1 MLQYVRFMATTYGW
15 GFQHIPLHRLDNSTF
30 PPALA
35 LRQHRAA
42 RLFRDLRRLAR
53 DLAPQSIF
61 SACGSI
67 AHIGLDDQSRLG
79 SDRNL
84 LYVVVG
90 LELSTWDQFL
100 VPKDSDPQQKE
111 TQT

>member
-1 MLQYVRFMATTYGW
+1 MFMAATYGW
-15 GFQHIPLHRLDNSTF
+15 GFQHIPLRRFDNSTF

-35 LRQHRAA
+35 LQQHRAA
-42 RLFRDLRRLAR
+42 KPFRDLRRLAC

-67 AHIGLDDQSRLG
+67 AHIGLDDQPRLG
-79 SDRNL
+79 SAQNL
-84 LYVVVG
+84 LYAVVG
-90 LELSTWDQFL
+90 LELSTWDQLL